1 LADLTHDALLKHCVL
16 TPEYPTEWYDFWEAR
31 EGTWERRGDPVV
43 VVIGEMAG
51 LDERV
56 ASDLTVLLSGHH
68 SYSEVKGGMEDPY
81 GIEAMYEERCPD
93 DSEFRFTWEEF
104 RREVRSRSRFFTA
117 RAEEMLRY
125 IFGDLNSLEAISD
138 VPVVREINP
147 GCRDAFVWRAR
158 TAFSDD
164 ELRRILGSPSD
175 QLNAPPSSAAKSGRM
190 NAQGISVFYG
200 AMDRDTC
207 VAEVRAPV
215 GAHVVVGRFEVVRP
229 VRLLDLDRLSNAYAG
244 GSCFEPSLPERQ
256 GRAAFFRHLVREI
269 SGPVMPQDEALE
281 YIATQTVAEYLAH
294 KVIPRIDGVI
304 FQSPQTGGEGR
315 NVVLFNHARGVE
327 LYLLPEGTNVEV
339 LIPRFGMSDPD
350 NEYDDNILV
359 SETVPSIQSEENQ
372 SADGVR
378 PSHVPVR
385 LFKDSETESFQGDF
399 EPTLRLDLETLNVLV
414 IRGVTYEFNCLSI
427 SRLKRTEEER
437 NAFDEGLSDF

>member
-1 LADLTHDALLKHCVL
+1 MVSLCDYCEETCEAITLGELADLTHDALLKHCVL

-31 EGTWERRGDPVV
+31 EGTWERRGDPVEF
-43 VVIGEMAG
+43 VIAEMAG

-56 ASDLTVLLSGHH
+56 ASDLTVLLSGQH

-81 GIEAMYEERCPD
+81 GIEAMYEERRPD
-93 DSEFRFTWEEF
+93 DSEFRFTWDEF
-104 RREVRSRSRFFTA
+104 RKEVRSRSRFFNA

-138 VPVVREINP
+138 VPVVREFNP

-164 ELRRILGSPSD
+164 ELKRILGSPSD

-229 VRLLDLDRLSNAYAG
+229 VRLL
-244 GSCFEPSLPERQ
+244 
-256 GRAAFFRHLVREI
+256 
-269 SGPVMPQDEALE
+269 
-281 YIATQTVAEYLAH
+281 T
-294 KVIPRIDGVI
+294 
-304 FQSPQTGGEGR
+304 
-315 NVVLFNHARGVE
+315 
-327 LYLLPEGTNVEV
+327 
-339 LIPRFGMSDPD
+339 
-350 NEYDDNILV
+350 
-359 SETVPSIQSEENQ
+359 
-372 SADGVR
+372 
-378 PSHVPVR
+378 
-385 LFKDSETESFQGDF
+385 
-399 EPTLRLDLETLNVLV
+399 
-414 IRGVTYEFNCLSI
+414 
-427 SRLKRTEEER
+427 
-437 NAFDEGLSDF
+437 